1 LPGVPDSLKV
11 EASSKVNKMSLWV
24 IPLYR
29 SARIPAG
36 LALVVALFWSG
47 HHPVGG
53 AKANPLEPETL
64 DALERERQYLDS
76 SAAAMTAMMRDMQA
90 TGSGDVDRDFVTQ
103 MAAHHQGAIDM
114 ARAMLRTGRNQR
126 LIRLAHEIIVTQ
138 SEEIVT
144 MRLAIT
150 EAADPVDKLPRRN
163 RPAEGD
169 GPRDMP

>member
-1 LPGVPDSLKV
+1 
-11 EASSKVNKMSLWV
+11 MSLWV

-53 AKANPLEPETL
+53 AVANPLEPETV

-90 TGSGDVDRDFVTQ
+90 TGSGDVDHDFVTQ

-144 MRLAIT
+144 MRLAIM
-150 EAADPVDKLPRRN
+150 EAADPVDKPLRHS
-163 RPAEGD
+163 RPAEED
-169 GPRDMP
+169 GPRDMPSGISPRR